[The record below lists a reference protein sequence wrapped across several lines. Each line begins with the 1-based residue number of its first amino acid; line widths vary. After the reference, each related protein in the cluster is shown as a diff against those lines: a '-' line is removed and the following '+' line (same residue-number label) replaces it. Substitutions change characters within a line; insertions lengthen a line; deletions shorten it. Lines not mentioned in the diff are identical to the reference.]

1 MSAPAGQAAR
11 RLAPAGAAALAGL
24 AAGHQS
30 EALRDRPESE
40 EPEIPLAGSW
50 LEIGLKPGDVDVDGG
65 LEILAPAAVQT
76 IPAEAFASEAA
87 RRALRLG
94 ADLARD
100 PAVQRAIA
108 ARIGGARI
116 GGVPL
121 LGDVSREG
129 ETDALRAVV
138 EALTEE
144 RDGLL
149 RARLETQREALG
161 LSASDVE
168 GISLPSTPRGV
179 SEGSLDSIDELFTR
193 LRGAPP
199 ERALELPSRRSRA
212 PSSAASDDDDK
223 EEDYTFTEQA
233 LGAALAVAS
242 LVLVVSVARAAQP
255 MLARR
260 AAYLAAA
267 AIAGVVVGL

>member
-108 ARIGGARI
+108 ARIGG
-116 GGVPL
+116 VPL

-149 RARLETQREALG
+149 RERLETQREALG
-161 LSASDVE
+161 LSTSDVE
-168 GISLPSTPRGV
+168 GISLPSTPREA
-179 SEGSLDSIDELFTR
+179 SEGSLDSIDELFAR
-193 LRGAPP
+193 LRGGAPP
-199 ERALELPSRRSRA
+199 ERVPELPSRRSRA
-212 PSSAASDDDDK
+212 PSSAAASDDDDNDK

-255 MLARR
+255 MLTRR